1 MIVRNCMS
9 EYRSQLESL
18 VFKGNKNMEGR
29 ERPEPFAAWSDDD
42 DIQLEHF
49 ITKLKED
56 IFFSPNLYK
65 SLFVEYME
73 YAAAAD
79 QEKAF
84 RMLLSCMPDDGSIL
98 KFRRND
104 LFLSDL
110 DPKRPFNIKDR
121 KYWKILYENEK
132 QTYDPDAMSYVVIQE
147 HHCLSNAPGIYL
159 AILDGDIFTVRFYLS
174 LGASMVISYGCET
187 SLSVDMSDQHPQIQV
202 SVHDPGVSHGYFV
215 KFRKNRKAVFFDA
228 ITAAVLSGKKYM
240 IDFIRT
246 FMKSVYWNPSLEKSI
261 IYSSESLSKY
271 LLECFPEILDYL
283 TLENIMDGDNTV
295 LWDAFIN
302 KAGISVRDQCRFM
315 ENFLDKTY
323 EDDYENPQ
331 EEEKIT
337 IFSDF
342 LGQIENPGIERTWNF
357 YEKIGT
363 IVSDPLLKGKIRRHI
378 FARIGEC
385 HLSYLIGGIDEK
397 IYDAFGNMDGGLVEY
412 TPLLLYNKKDTDEIP
427 IPFSRDQ
434 YGRILLKIK
443 NMDNRPLGWV
453 DLYKEQIQSCRINR
467 YTKEERKEIMRRFPP
482 IKICPMADPW
492 NCNILRIN
500 HLREVKDAIHYGYIT
515 PENAFAL
522 YEYAVKLP
530 KCSEAILVALLELA
544 GERGW

>member
-84 RMLLSCMPDDGSIL
+84 RMLLSCMPDDGCIL

-159 AILDGDIFTVRFYLS
+159 AILDGDIFTVRFYLG
-174 LGASMVISYGCET
+174 LGASMVISYGCEA

-261 IYSSESLSKY
+261 IY
-271 LLECFPEILDYL
+271 
-283 TLENIMDGDNTV
+283 
-295 LWDAFIN
+295 
-302 KAGISVRDQCRFM
+302 
-315 ENFLDKTY
+315 
-323 EDDYENPQ
+323 
-331 EEEKIT
+331 
-337 IFSDF
+337 
-342 LGQIENPGIERTWNF
+342 
-357 YEKIGT
+357 
-363 IVSDPLLKGKIRRHI
+363 
-378 FARIGEC
+378 
-385 HLSYLIGGIDEK
+385 
-397 IYDAFGNMDGGLVEY
+397 
-412 TPLLLYNKKDTDEIP
+412 
-427 IPFSRDQ
+427 
-434 YGRILLKIK
+434 
-443 NMDNRPLGWV
+443 
-453 DLYKEQIQSCRINR
+453 
-467 YTKEERKEIMRRFPP
+467 
-482 IKICPMADPW
+482 
-492 NCNILRIN
+492 
-500 HLREVKDAIHYGYIT
+500 
-515 PENAFAL
+515 
-522 YEYAVKLP
+522 
-530 KCSEAILVALLELA
+530 
-544 GERGW
+544 